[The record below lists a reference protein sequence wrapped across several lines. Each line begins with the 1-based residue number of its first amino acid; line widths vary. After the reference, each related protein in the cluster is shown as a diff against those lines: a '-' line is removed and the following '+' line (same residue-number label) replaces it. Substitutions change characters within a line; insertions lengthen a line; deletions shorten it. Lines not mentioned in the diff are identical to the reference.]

1 MISVGCFQC
10 DNVSISFMTIEPCFF
25 GPFPF
30 SVYLSL
36 PLYSPFQ
43 IVLCFY
49 SYFSCF
55 IVIACVL
62 FPCEMP
68 SRANFFLCVFSLWT
82 KMVFYYKIKLEW
94 TLHILLRQ
102 KAFKYLRISFLLK
115 FLSSLSYLIFLSK
128 CFLVNVFRMLWKS
141 FSCIY

>member
-1 MISVGCFQC
+1 LISVGCFQC
-10 DNVSISFMTIEPCFF
+10 DNVLISFMTIEPCFF
-25 GPFPF
+25 GPLPF
-30 SVYLSL
+30 SVQLSL
-36 PLYSPFQ
+36 PLYSLCQ

-82 KMVFYYKIKLEW
+82 KMVFYYKIKLGW
-94 TLHILLRQ
+94 TLTLHILLRQ
-102 KAFKYLRISFLLK
+102 KAFKYISANLISFEVFSVT
-115 FLSSLSYLIFLSK
+115 FLFDFFWS
-128 CFLVNVFRMLWKS
+128 
-141 FSCIY
+141 